1 MDIPW
6 YNIHIDQVGH
16 IHIPSLQGQQRP
28 TVYGLGLFAHGEQ
41 KPLHCHLY
49 TSHVSHF
56 RPQHKTSQS
65 SCTVLLTLKGRVRRF
80 LSLKQSVEERQKNP
94 QWLLLLVVWKLG
106 LELFPILPQY
116 LQFQG
121 LPDLLHFNLVNIQ
134 FERTCLV
141 LLFD

>member
-6 YNIHIDQVGH
+6 YIHIDLVGH

-41 KPLHCHLY
+41 KPPHCHLY

-56 RPQHKTSQS
+56 RPPHKTSWS

-80 LSLKQSVEERQKNP
+80 LSLKTAFFKGIFGNLSFR
-94 QWLLLLVVWKLG
+94 
-106 LELFPILPQY
+106 Y
-116 LQFQG
+116 LT
-121 LPDLLHFNLVNIQ
+121 L
-134 FERTCLV
+134 
-141 LLFD
+141 